1 MDSKLGIL
9 AGGGKLPGR
18 LIKICQESG
27 RPYHVIAIEGQAD
40 PEVVGNSPHTWIR
53 LGAAQ
58 KALDVARQENFE
70 EIVMVGPVKRPSI
83 VALRP
88 DALAAR
94 VLAKASASSV
104 MGDDGLLKAIIMQ
117 IEGFGFKVIGPDEIL
132 GDTLNIE
139 GNLGDYGPDDVA
151 MQDIH
156 RGLLVLNTL
165 GPADVGQ
172 SVVIQDNIVIAIEA
186 VEGTDAMIA
195 RSGDL
200 HREGLGG
207 VLIKLPKPGQEK
219 RADLP
224 TIGPR
229 TIENASKAG
238 IRGVAI
244 YGNETLFVDREKTIE
259 LANSLGLFL
268 FSFNPGKWLG
278 SV

>member
-18 LIKICQESG
+18 LIQICREHG

-40 PEVVGNSPHTWIR
+40 PEVIGDSPHTWIR

-58 KALDVARQENFE
+58 KALDVARQESFE

-83 VALRP
+83 FALRP
-88 DALAAR
+88 DGLAAR

-117 IEGFGFKVIGPDEIL
+117 IESFGFRVIGPDEIL
-132 GDTLNIE
+132 RDSVNIE
-139 GNLGDYGPDDVA
+139 GKLGDYGPDDVA

-156 RGLLVLNTL
+156 RGLLVLTAL

-186 VEGTDAMIA
+186 VEGTDAMIE
-195 RSGDL
+195 RSGGL

-224 TIGPR
+224 AIGPR
-229 TIENASKAG
+229 TIKNANKVG
-238 IRGVAI
+238 IRGIAI
-244 YGNETLFVDREKTIE
+244 YANETLFVDREKTIE
-259 LANSLGLFL
+259 CANSLGLFL
-268 FSFNPGKWLG
+268 FSFNPDKWLENA
-278 SV
+278 